1 MVMETQRYEKLER
14 DAKPDTDGWSGIDS
28 IMESLSDAS
37 VGQSIIDAARLAVAR
52 HMLQTAQDNQSA
64 VEAENSTHLA

>member
-1 MVMETQRYEKLER
+1 MVMETQQHKKLER
-14 DAKPDTDGWSGIDS
+14 DAEPDTDGWSGIDS
-28 IMESLSDAS
+28 IMESLSDAGI
-37 VGQSIIDAARLAVAR
+37 GQSIIDAARLAVAR